1 MKQILYSFLL
11 LLTFALVQPLTAQNL
26 LLNRTAGNVGIGI
39 PSPSAKLHV
48 VGTTNFNGGTYIVG
62 DPLTYTAGVG
72 IDGGALRVDN
82 PIGGFAGFG
91 GPRLYLDEDQ
101 IQVIYSPAIFFPP
114 NSVPSPSSLLL
125 NPLGGNVGIGTSNPT
140 YKLSVNGTIRSK
152 ELIVETGWADFVF
165 DRSYRL
171 RPLAEVEQFIKTH
184 HHLPDMA
191 PAGEISQQGMPIA
204 ETTTRMMQK
213 IEELTLYLIAQQ
225 KQLTAQQRQIRQLKA
240 RLNR

>member
-1 MKQILYSFLL
+1 MKHYLYFLFFVA
-11 LLTFALVQPLTAQNL
+11 FAQPLLAQNL
-26 LLNRTAGNVGIGI
+26 LLNRTSGNVGIGVQT
-39 PSPSAKLHV
+39 PSSKLHV
-48 VGTTNFNGGTYIVG
+48 VGTTYFNGGTYIIG
-62 DPLTYTAGVG
+62 EPLTYTAGVG

-82 PIGGFAGFG
+82 PSGGFIITGSS
-91 GPRLYLDEDQ
+91 RLYLDEDQ
-101 IQVIYSPAIFFPP
+101 IQVIYSPAIYNPP
-114 NSVPSPSSLLL
+114 NSVPAPSSLLL

-191 PAGEISQQGMPIA
+191 SAGEISQQGMPIA

-213 IEELTLYLIAQQ
+213 IEELTLYVIAQQ
-225 KQLTAQQRQIRQLKA
+225 KQLVMQQRQIRQLKA
-240 RLNR
+240 RRNR